1 MVVHC
6 KECKRW
12 KDAQG
17 VGNRRRCPATG
28 EMKWAGD
35 VAEECPWLICLVNGE
50 RIAC

>member
-6 KECKRW
+6 KDCKRW

-28 EMKWAGD
+28 EKKWLGD
-35 VAEECPWLICLVNGE
+35 VAEECCRLVFMLNGVE
-50 RIAC
+50 IAC